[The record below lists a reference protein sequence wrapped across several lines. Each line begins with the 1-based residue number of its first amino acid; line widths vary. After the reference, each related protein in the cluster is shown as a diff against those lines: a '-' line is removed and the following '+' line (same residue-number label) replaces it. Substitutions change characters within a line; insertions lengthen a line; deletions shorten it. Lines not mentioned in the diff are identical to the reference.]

1 MVLPFSLL
9 SVLHHLRSRDRF
21 ECLNDD
27 DDDERN
33 KTPTTTT
40 TTSCPW
46 IGHIQK
52 KNHTKNWSFIQ
63 TSSSWLKEKKI
74 ILIMCVIHEAKNEKK
89 RNKKVLRQNQRG
101 NVRKAPKE
109 GWDRHGNEKPE
120 KKSSKIFFIIILG
133 M

>member
-9 SVLHHLRSRDRF
+9 SVLHHLRSRDR
-21 ECLNDD
+21 LNDD

-63 TSSSWLKEKKI
+63 TSSSWLKEKNHLNNVCDTRSK
-74 ILIMCVIHEAKNEKK
+74 KRKEKK
-89 RNKKVLRQNQRG
+89 
-101 NVRKAPKE
+101 
-109 GWDRHGNEKPE
+109 E
-120 KKSSKIFFIIILG
+120 KKF
-133 M
+133 